1 MKIIVVEG
9 IDGSGKS
16 TLINNLKIMLEENTD
31 YKVYVYKPIGET
43 PSSLAVREYLDN
55 SNDKKFTSG
64 THIIYSYLT
73 AMIETMDNIQ
83 KHKDEDCIVLMDRWV
98 LSTLAYGLISFEE
111 DDTPLYNMIKG
122 FLDLVEAVDVT
133 IHVDIDVDIALSR
146 LQTREG
152 SNKDYY
158 SNEQKL
164 RKISSNYM
172 SLILGYSSGDIVNF
186 STMTM
191 LKLFG
196 KETIFVNNNVSE
208 KDFVSNVY
216 KKLLEC
222 KKLDIKE
229 NIKKDD
235 NLFHVSNV
243 LLGSSNDVC
252 RKKYSVL
259 GKITDGN
266 IINILNNIY
275 ISIDSSQYTID
286 IFHTDG
292 IGYVG
297 KIYYIT
303 KHGYF
308 DIYTATSLN
317 LKIVVRD
324 IEHYC
329 NTNNIMKN
337 L

>member
-158 SNEQKL
+158 SSEQKL

-172 SLILGYSSGDIVNF
+172 SLILGYASGSVVNF

-235 NLFHVSNV
+235 NLFHTP
-243 LLGSSNDVC
+243 NDIC

-275 ISIDSSQYTID
+275 NSIDSSQYTID
-286 IFHTDG
+286 IFHTDE
-292 IGYVG
+292 IGYIG

-308 DIYTATSLN
+308 DIYTTTSLV
-317 LKIVVRD
+317 LKIIVLD

-329 NTNNIMKN
+329 NTNSIMKN